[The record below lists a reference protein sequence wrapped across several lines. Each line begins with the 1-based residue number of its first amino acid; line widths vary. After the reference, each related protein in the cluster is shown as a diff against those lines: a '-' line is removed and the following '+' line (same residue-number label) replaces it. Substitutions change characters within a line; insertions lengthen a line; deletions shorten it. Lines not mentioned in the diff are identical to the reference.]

1 MTFRCGK
8 GVEESRLRTRLLSLW
23 RHCLIVREAALDG
36 LVDGRRWARRA
47 PREGCLERP
56 RRRGLIFATSLRLTI
71 LGRILWRAFES
82 DSDARRM

>member
-1 MTFRCGK
+1 MRFRCREGM
-8 GVEESRLRTRLLSLW
+8 EESRLWARLLSLW
-23 RHCLIVREAALDG
+23 RHCRIVREAALDG
-36 LVDGRRWARRA
+36 LVDGRRWVRRA

-71 LGRILWRAFES
+71 LGRMLWRAFES